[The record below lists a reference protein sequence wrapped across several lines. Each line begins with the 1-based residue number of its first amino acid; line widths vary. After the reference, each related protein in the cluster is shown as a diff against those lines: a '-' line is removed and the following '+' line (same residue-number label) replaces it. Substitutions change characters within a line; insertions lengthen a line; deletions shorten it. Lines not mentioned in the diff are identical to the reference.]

1 MHVFHRMV
9 KKHLYGKN
17 IILPL
22 FLKLYKAKEE
32 IMESLGKLLESYL
45 KYCHFHKELSAKTL
59 KAYRIDLK
67 QFYDFAIER
76 EADNFASKTV
86 LSEFITF
93 LHCTYQPRTVR
104 RKIASLKAFFHYLEY
119 EEVLDVN
126 PFHKIDVHFQEPK
139 NLPKVIPLE
148 TIDSLISVMYREKR
162 NCHTRFQEQAALRDI
177 VMVEL
182 LFQTGARISEL
193 CMLKKEHVNMSQH
206 IIKIHGKGNKERL
219 MQLTNNEVI
228 RIVDEYYA
236 LCRSEIESSG
246 WFFFNRL
253 HQRYREQSVRDMLH
267 RYVQIASISMPV
279 TPHMFRHSFAT
290 LLLEEDV
297 DIRYIQQML
306 GHSSIT
312 TTQIYTNVSTK
323 KQRVILSQKHPR
335 NQLHMTGG
343 NFQ

>member
-1 MHVFHRMV
+1 
-9 KKHLYGKN
+9 
-17 IILPL
+17 
-22 FLKLYKAKEE
+22 
-32 IMESLGKLLESYL
+32 
-45 KYCHFHKELSAKTL
+45 
-59 KAYRIDLK
+59 
-67 QFYDFAIER
+67 
-76 EADNFASKTV
+76 
-86 LSEFITF
+86 
-93 LHCTYQPRTVR
+93 
-104 RKIASLKAFFHYLEY
+104 
-119 EEVLDVN
+119 
-126 PFHKIDVHFQEPK
+126 
-139 NLPKVIPLE
+139 
-148 TIDSLISVMYREKR
+148 MYREKR

-267 RYVQIASISMPV
+267 RYVQIASISMPGHASYV
-279 TPHMFRHSFAT
+279 SAFLCHASFGGGCG
-290 LLLEEDV
+290 
-297 DIRYIQQML
+297 YP
-306 GHSSIT
+306 
-312 TTQIYTNVSTK
+312 IYSADAGAQFHYYDADLHK
-323 KQRVILSQKHPR
+323 CIYQKQRVILSQKHPR